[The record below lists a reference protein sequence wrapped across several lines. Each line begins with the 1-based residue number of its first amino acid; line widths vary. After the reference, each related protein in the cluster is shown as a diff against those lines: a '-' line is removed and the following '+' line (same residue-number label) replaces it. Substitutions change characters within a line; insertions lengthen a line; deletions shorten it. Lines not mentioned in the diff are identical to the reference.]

1 MTDNAITPDGPGH
14 APTDIDVSAVAALL
28 FTPDGRYLMQRRD
41 ERPEARMAGH
51 WGAFGGQVDERET
64 PREALIREL
73 HEELS
78 FTTPGVRWFTEI
90 LYCLHQV
97 GRRFH
102 RKYFFEVPVTP
113 ADIARMTL
121 NEGAEMRLF
130 TFEELAGQPRV
141 VPWDCYGV
149 MLHARRNDVFESYLS
164 ARDRA
169 K

>member
-1 MTDNAITPDGPGH
+1 M

-28 FTPDGRYLMQRRD
+28 FAPDGRYLMQKRD

-51 WGAFGGQVDERET
+51 WGAFGGQVDAHET
-64 PREALIREL
+64 PREALIREIR
-73 HEELS
+73 EELS
-78 FTTPGVRWFTEI
+78 FEPADARWFTEI

-102 RKYFFEVPVTP
+102 RKHFFEVPVT
-113 ADIARMTL
+113 AEDIARMTL

-130 TFEELAGQPRV
+130 TFGELAAQPRV

-149 MLHARRNDVFESYLS
+149 MLHARREDVFGSYLS

-169 K
+169 R

>member
-1 MTDNAITPDGPGH
+1 MNSIDIAADGPGH
-14 APTDIDVSAVAALL
+14 APNDIDVSAVAALL
-28 FTPDGRYLMQRRD
+28 FTPDGRYLMQKRD

-51 WGAFGGQVDERET
+51 WGVFGGQVDARET

-73 HEELS
+73 CEELS
-78 FTTPGVRWFTEI
+78 FMPSGVRWFTEI

-102 RKYFFEVPVTP
+102 HKYFFEVPVTLS
-113 ADIARMTL
+113 DITRMTL

-130 TFEELAGQPRV
+130 TFGELVNQPRV

-149 MLHARRNDVFESYLS
+149 MLHARRSDVFGSYLS
-164 ARDRA
+164 ARDRS